1 MAINRENIN
10 EQLSLGIVIPCY
22 NEESVIDALYTE
34 LKSFMEEAAYEVRV
48 LFVDDGSYDRTPLLL
63 KDICERDGRCAMLGL
78 SRNFGHQAAV
88 SAGLLHIKGDVV
100 GVMDG
105 DLQDPPAAFNG
116 MLEKWMQGYE
126 VVYGIRKNRKENVLL
141 KGSYALFYRLLN
153 RLANVDIPLDAG
165 DFSLMDRRI
174 VDTINKMPEHN
185 RFVRGLRGWVGF
197 DHTGYLYE
205 RSPRAGGTPKYNLK
219 KLVQL
224 AFDGIISM
232 SSFPL
237 RIASWLGGIAALLGI
252 IYAVYALGQ
261 VFFFNH
267 PPSGWTSLVMLII
280 FFGGVQLI
288 VLGIIGEYLGRVF
301 DEVKNRPQ
309 YVIQNSAG
317 WISNNDSCEPKLKT
331 STSGSRKPD

>member
-1 MAINRENIN
+1 MTRNKEDIN
-10 EQLSLGIVIPCY
+10 EQLTLGIVIPCY
-22 NEESVIDALYTE
+22 NEAAVIDALYAE
-34 LKSFMEEAAYEVRV
+34 LKNFMEEAAYEVRV
-48 LFVDDGSYDRTPLLL
+48 LFVNDGSYDKTPLML
-63 KDICERDGRCAMLGL
+63 KDICERDGRFAMLSL

-116 MLEKWMQGYE
+116 MIEKWRQGFD

-141 KGSYALFYRLLN
+141 KGAYALFYRLLN

-165 DFSLMDRRI
+165 DFSLMDRHV

-205 RSPRAGGTPKYNLK
+205 RSPRAGGAPKYNLK

-237 RIASWLGGIAALLGI
+237 RIASWLGAIAALLGI

-301 DEVKNRPQ
+301 DEVKNRPH
-309 YVIQNSAG
+309 YVIQNTEG
-317 WISNNDSCEPKLKT
+317 WISNSEKIKPT
-331 STSGSRKPD
+331 SKIQSSSRRQSD